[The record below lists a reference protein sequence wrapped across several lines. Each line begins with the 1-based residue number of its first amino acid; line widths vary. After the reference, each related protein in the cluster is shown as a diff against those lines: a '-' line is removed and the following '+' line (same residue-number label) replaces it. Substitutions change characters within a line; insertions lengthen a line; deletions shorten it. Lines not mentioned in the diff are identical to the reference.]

1 LPVAWNKKGS
11 PRHGPYCRYLG
22 FALRLINVVG
32 REWLALLSEEQRRTA
47 FNVFFP
53 FQYSEGIVAV
63 LLALG
68 GGISNSSD
76 AFVVKHLAGLTQDW
90 FQGGGIRA
98 LLNASDV
105 LDSILHG
112 EEGSAAS
119 AAQMLASL
127 PDRISNRLD
136 GRFFPTAC
144 LSPFPSM
151 GATWRCESCAAG
163 AIR

>member
-1 LPVAWNKKGS
+1 
-11 PRHGPYCRYLG
+11 
-22 FALRLINVVG
+22 VVG

-53 FQYSEGIVAV
+53 FQYSEGVVAV

-90 FQGGGIRA
+90 FRGGGIRA

-105 LDSILHG
+105 LDSIFQG

-144 LSPFPSM
+144 RSPFPSM
-151 GATWRCESCAAG
+151 GATWRCESCAAR
-163 AIR
+163 ATR